1 MPLEL
6 KFISVFCC
14 CYRMHAS
21 EETIMSDLQLIAVC
35 VICAY
40 ICIYSILWKYMQ
52 LDILYIEKSKCHTR
66 KTLMALRNRYSFPIV
81 SKTNSKKII
90 VEINYSTCSV
100 MYDYIF
106 VLVVFHID
114 LSVLFCSTLSILLWQ
129 IYHHTPVMTDYS
141 VCTSLPLWD
150 I

>member
-1 MPLEL
+1 MVYSVLLEL
-6 KFISVFCC
+6 KSISVFCR

-40 ICIYSILWKYMQ
+40 MHIFHIMKIYAAWY
-52 LDILYIEKSKCHTR
+52 LYIEKSNWHTR

-81 SKTNSKKII
+81 SETNSKKII

-106 VLVVFHID
+106 VLVFHID
-114 LSVLFCSTLSILLWQ
+114 LSVLFCTTLSILL
-129 IYHHTPVMTDYS
+129 
-141 VCTSLPLWD
+141 L
-150 I
+150 

>member
-1 MPLEL
+1 
-6 KFISVFCC
+6 
-14 CYRMHAS
+14 
-21 EETIMSDLQLIAVC
+21 
-35 VICAY
+35 
-40 ICIYSILWKYMQ
+40 MQ

-81 SKTNSKKII
+81 SETNSKKII

-114 LSVLFCSTLSILLWQ
+114 LSVLFCTTLSFLLR
-129 IYHHTPVMTDYS
+129 
-141 VCTSLPLWD
+141 
-150 I
+150 